1 MSRLGWFLL
10 NSLQAIFTGVWSAV
24 WITLAGVMTVLTFS
38 REIALVMAR
47 KIWGPGLI
55 WGGTATMELVP
66 GAQVDYSRPHI
77 FVMNHQ
83 SMLDVPVAFACI
95 PVNLRFVAKRVLK
108 YVPFLGQYMQM
119 TGMIFVDRG
128 NRAQAVESLRQAGER
143 IRAGA
148 NIIAFPE
155 GTRSRDGSIL
165 PFKKGI
171 FHVAIAA
178 QVPIVPVVAESTGKV
193 LPRDGFRI
201 RPGVVRFKI
210 GEPIATAGLTEKDRD
225 ALMKR
230 VRDAMIDLHVSIG
243 GKGGD
248 KSSAIAAAGQEG
260 VGRPIALHPRDEP
273 QETARPDRKAV

>member
-1 MSRLGWFLL
+1 MRSLGWTLVNL
-10 NSLQAIFTGVWSAV
+10 SQAVFTAVWSAF
-24 WITLAGVMTVLTFS
+24 WISAAAVMTVVTFN

-47 KIWGPGLI
+47 RIWGPGLI
-55 WGGTATMELVP
+55 WGGLAKLEKIP
-66 GAQVDYSRPHI
+66 GAQIDYSKPHI

-83 SMLDVPVAFACI
+83 SMLDIPVAFACI
-95 PVNLRFVAKRVLK
+95 PANLRFVAKKVLK
-108 YVPFLGQYMQM
+108 YVPFLGQYMMM

-128 NRAQAVESLRQAGER
+128 NRSQAVESLRSAGEK

-148 NIIAFPE
+148 NIIAYPE

-210 GEPIATAGLTEKDRD
+210 GEPIPTAGLTEADRD
-225 ALMKR
+225 ALMKQ

-248 KSSAIAAAGQEG
+248 KRNAIAAAGQEG
-260 VGRPIALHPRDEP
+260 VGRPIELHPARDPSE
-273 QETARPDRKAV
+273 EVRPDRKAV